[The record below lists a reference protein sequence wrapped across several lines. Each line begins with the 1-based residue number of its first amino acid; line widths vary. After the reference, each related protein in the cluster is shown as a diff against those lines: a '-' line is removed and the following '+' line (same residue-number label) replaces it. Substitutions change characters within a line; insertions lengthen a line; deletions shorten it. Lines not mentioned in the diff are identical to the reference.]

1 MTSAVFGSSL
11 RAAVTGALVLAVTA
25 GASGQTQVKTAGGT
39 VEGVAV
45 ANGAVRAFKGIPY
58 AAPPVGDLRWKPPQ
72 PAAPWTGVRKADA
85 FGARCVQARVFGDM
99 VFRDEASEDCLNLN
113 VWTPAK
119 SAGERLPVMVWIYG
133 GGFQAGSA
141 SEARQDGERLAQ
153 KGVVV
158 VSMNYRLGILGFFS
172 HPELTKESPHKAS
185 GNYGLLDQNAALK
198 WVQQNI
204 AAFGGDPK
212 NVTIFG
218 ESAGSF
224 SVSAQMASPLS
235 QGLFQRAIGE
245 SGAFFPG
252 PNATLPVLPVAETE
266 KNGETFGTSIGAAS
280 LAALRAKPADEILK
294 AMTPPMM
301 FRFAPNIDGYFLP
314 ASAAS
319 IFAAGKQA
327 KVPLLAGWNAD
338 EVRAGV
344 VLSPRKP
351 TAQSFAAD
359 AKTRYGD
366 HAEALLKLY
375 PAATDAE
382 ALESAASLGGDL
394 FIGYST
400 WKWLEVHGQTGGAP
414 VYRYSFDRKIPI
426 PPDTKRD
433 GVAVTSADIGARHA
447 GEIEYVFGALDSIPK
462 VTWTDEDRK
471 LSDAM
476 MTYWSN
482 FARTGDPN
490 GGPTSGGL
498 PKWPTYTKAGGYQ
511 LIHLDTTIRTAP
523 DAQRGRYEL
532 LDTIANKPGTGS
544 R

>member
-1 MTSAVFGSSL
+1 MTTVAFGSAL
-11 RAAVTGALVLAVTA
+11 QAAATCALVLVVATTTA
-25 GASGQTQVKTAGGT
+25 AQTQIRTSGGL
-39 VEGVAV
+39 VEGVAL
-45 ANGAVRAFKGIPY
+45 AGGAVRAFKGIPY

-72 PAAPWTGVRKADA
+72 LAAPWTGVRKADA

-119 SAGERLPVMVWIYG
+119 TANAKLPVMVWIYG
-133 GGFQAGSA
+133 GGFQAGST

-158 VSMNYRLGILGFFS
+158 VSMNYRLGVFGFFS

-185 GNYGLLDQNAALK
+185 GNYGLLDQSAALR

-252 PNATLPVLPVAETE
+252 PSASLPALPVSETE
-266 KNGETFGTSIGAAS
+266 KNGEKFGIEIGATT
-280 LAALRAKPADEILK
+280 LAALRAKSADEILK
-294 AMTPPMM
+294 AMTPQMA
-301 FRFAPNIDGYFLP
+301 FRFAPNIDGDFLP
-314 ASAAS
+314 ASVPS

-338 EVRAGV
+338 EVRAGI
-344 VLSPRKP
+344 VLGPRKT
-351 TAQSFAAD
+351 TAESFTAES
-359 AKTRYGD
+359 KTKYGD
-366 HAEALLKLY
+366 NSEAVLKAY
-375 PAATDAE
+375 PATSDAE
-382 ALESAASLGGDL
+382 AIESAAALAGDL
-394 FIGYST
+394 FIGYGT
-400 WKWLEVHGQTGGAP
+400 WKWLEVHGQTAGAP
-414 VYRYSFDRKIPI
+414 VYRYSFDRKIPV
-426 PPDTKRD
+426 PPDWKVN
-433 GVAVTSADIGARHA
+433 GLPATSADIGARHA
-447 GEIEYVFGALDSIPK
+447 GEIEYVFGALDTLANVAWPA
-462 VTWTDEDRK
+462 DDRR

-490 GGPTSGGL
+490 GGSAIA
-498 PKWPTYTKAGGYQ
+498 WPAYTKSGGYQ
-511 LIHLDTTIRTAP
+511 VMHLDTTIKAAP
-523 DAQRGRYEL
+523 DVHRARYEL
-532 LDTIANKPGTGS
+532 LDRIASKAAVGS